1 MFPDDNKLGIHA
13 EPLGEGRHIYVSR
26 AHTFGTDAFL
36 LADFATPKKGEFAA
50 DLGTG
55 CGIIP
60 SLWLS
65 QGAAAEILGVE
76 IQPEACQLAERTIS
90 ENGCSDRFSV
100 LCADMREL
108 AGKVERERYHLVT
121 CNPPYFTGCSGYI
134 SPDPQRASARSELSC
149 SIEDVCMA
157 ARYLVRYGGRFCMCH
172 RPERLPDVICAMRA
186 AGIEPKRMRLVHN
199 RPEGAPWLVL
209 LEGRRG
215 GRPSLDILPPL
226 VMRGADGGDSDE
238 LKRLY
243 ENYRTTRGSSRN
255 ILPREE
261 QMG

>member
-1 MFPDDNKLGIHA
+1 MSLTDNLDIHA

-26 AHTFGTDAFL
+26 IHTFGTDAFL
-36 LADFATPKKGEFAA
+36 LADFASPRKGELAA

-65 QGAAAEILGVE
+65 QGAVGSVLGVE
-76 IQPEACQLAERTIS
+76 LQPDACQLAERTIA

-100 LCADMREL
+100 LCSDMREL
-108 AGKVERERYHLVT
+108 SGKAEREKYHLVT
-121 CNPPYFTGCSGYI
+121 CNPPYFTDNSGYV

-149 SIEDVCMA
+149 SIEDVCNA

-172 RPERLPDVICAMRA
+172 RPERLPDVMCAMRA
-186 AGIEPKRMRLVHN
+186 AGIEPKRLRMVHN

-209 LEGRRG
+209 IEGRRG
-215 GRPSLDILPPL
+215 GKPSLGILPPF
-226 VMRGADGGDSDE
+226 VMRNADGSDSPE
-238 LKRLY
+238 LAKLY
-243 ENYRTTRGSSRN
+243 ENYRTTRGSSR
-255 ILPREE
+255 
-261 QMG
+261 